1 MSTDRRKSP
10 GHPFPHG
17 SAEIPPRRQVNRA
30 PGAIRCLLLQVRDAG
45 DPMSGHEIGS
55 FERSLS
61 PRPARIEV
69 FDLLGGPLLPRDLD
83 GVDLVLL
90 GGSGAYSAATGGPWL
105 ATALDSLRTVHASG
119 VPAFASCW
127 GFQAMAA
134 AMGGEVVNDR
144 GRAEIG
150 THDLVLTAAARTD
163 PVFGG
168 LGGSFKAQMGHEDRV
183 KTLPPKSTLLASSA
197 LVANQAYRFDDAPV
211 YCTQFHPELDAA
223 GILVRLSAYPR
234 YLAEVA
240 GTTYEEIAARL
251 EETPEASA
259 LLRRFVDTFVDGTRR
274 RG

>member
-1 MSTDRRKSP
+1 MT
-10 GHPFPHG
+10 H
-17 SAEIPPRRQVNRA
+17 A
-30 PGAIRCLLLQVRDAG
+30 PEPLRCLLLQVRDPG
-45 DPMSGHEIGS
+45 DPMSGHEIAS

-69 FDLLGGPLLPRDLD
+69 FDLLGGLLRPRNLD

-90 GGSGAYSAATGGPWL
+90 GGSGAYSAATGGPWF
-105 ATALDSLRTVHASG
+105 ATALESLRTVHASG

-144 GRAEIG
+144 SRAEIG
-150 THDLVLTAAARTD
+150 THELVITPAARAD

-168 LGGSFKAQMGHEDRV
+168 LAASFKAQMGHEDRV
-183 KTLPPKSTLLASSA
+183 KTLPSRATLLASST

-223 GILVRLSAYPR
+223 GILARLSAYPR

-240 GTTYEEIAARL
+240 GTTYEEIVARL
-251 EETPEASA
+251 DETPEANA
-259 LLRRFVDTFVDGTRR
+259 LLRRFVDTFVAGTRQ